1 MLRLLAVKNMS
12 NLVENSF
19 SFSLVFL
26 DLHNDGF
33 LCGARNPLRG
43 NTNLY
48 LCFPPLLTHVP
59 FLRILK
65 IVRNECGRLNSTDL
79 CPWSAASCSKGLYGC
94 NVRKI
99 WCIVN

>member
-1 MLRLLAVKNMS
+1 MS
-12 NLVENSF
+12 NLVENNF
-19 SFSLVFL
+19 IFSLVFL
-26 DLHNDGF
+26 TVTVKIVFFAVLKT
-33 LCGARNPLRG
+33 PLEE
-43 NTNLY
+43 TQIFIY
-48 LCFPPLLTHVP
+48 AFPPLLIHLS

-65 IVRNECGRLNSTDL
+65 FVRNEPGRMNSAGL